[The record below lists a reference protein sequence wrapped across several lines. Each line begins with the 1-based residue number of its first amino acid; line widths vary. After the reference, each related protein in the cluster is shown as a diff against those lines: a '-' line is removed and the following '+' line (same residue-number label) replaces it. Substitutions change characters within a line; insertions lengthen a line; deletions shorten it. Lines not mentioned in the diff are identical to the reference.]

1 MSAGGAGRALVSGL
15 LWWVFV
21 PSVLFAA
28 GKGLRWCRVRGRWVV
43 AASALAMLSTWVHA
57 DEAAPLALRPSERLQ
72 ERLSPAA
79 AEQAPQFLLGDA
91 VQGQADV
98 QTVVQGHA
106 ELRRHDVVLRADRLE
121 HDAPSNTVIAS
132 GQVRVNR
139 LGDVYEGPELK
150 LQLDTFEGHFL
161 QPRFSWL
168 KNGGHGQAER
178 VDFLDEH
185 RAVAHQTQYTTCE
198 RPPGGD
204 WLPDWVVTANRIE
217 FDTTDDTG
225 TASGA
230 VLRFKDVPVLAAP
243 WLSFPLSDKRKSGV
257 LPPTLNLDTQSG
269 LEVTVPY
276 YLNLAPNMDATLF
289 PTVMSK
295 RGIDLG
301 GEFRYL
307 EPNFNGRVRGSFM
320 PSDPVR
326 AHTDRWSQA
335 WQHQQVFSGVP
346 GLGTL
351 GLRLNHNRVSDNDYW
366 RDFARSNTALTERL
380 LPSEAT
386 LYWGH
391 GHWQLSAGAQRW
403 QTLQDPDAP
412 ITAPYDRVPSLAARY
427 ASGPLAWGGLSG
439 WEATVNTEAT
449 RFTAD
454 RALRAANDVDGT
466 RTLAVAEL
474 SHTWQTPGGYLK
486 PALQL
491 HARHYA
497 FDRMLT
503 NGVQNQS
510 YAVPTFSV
518 DGGLFLERDT
528 RIAGHNLVQ
537 TLEPRVLYAHTG
549 YRDQS
554 FLPTYDTAAYDF
566 NLATVFT
573 PNPYGGH
580 DRIADTHAIT
590 LGATTRLIH
599 PETGAEVLS
608 LGVAQRVRLSDQN
621 VVLPGEAVVS
631 ERLSDLLWGGRVQW
645 SPQWAFNGTVQY
657 NPKQNESVRTTLGMR
672 YQPGPYRVLNAAYRL
687 NRSTPEAESQQL
699 DFSWQWP
706 VGRARPGV
714 PAGLG
719 QSTRQWYSVGRL
731 NYSATDNQIVDLVA
745 GFEYDADC
753 WIGRVV
759 LDRLQRSTNS
769 ANQRILFQLEF
780 VGFSRLGSNPLQ
792 TLKDNVPRYQYLREE
807 TNPSSRFERYE

>member
-1 MSAGGAGRALVSGL
+1 M
-15 LWWVFV
+15 
-21 PSVLFAA
+21 
-28 GKGLRWCRVRGRWVV
+28 RWCRVSGRWVL
-43 AASALAMLSTWVHA
+43 AAGALATLSTLARA
-57 DEAAPLALRPSERLQ
+57 DGALAPLALQPSERLQ
-72 ERLSPAA
+72 EYLSPAA
-79 AEQAPQFLLGDA
+79 AEQVPQFLFGDV
-91 VQGQADV
+91 VQGQADA

-106 ELRRHDVVLRADRLE
+106 ELRRHDLVLHANQLT
-121 HDAPSNTVIAS
+121 HDAPSNTVTAT

-139 LGDVYEGPELK
+139 QGDVYEGTELQ
-150 LQLDTFEGHFL
+150 LQLDTFEGHFV

-204 WLPDWVVTANRIE
+204 WLPDWVVTADRIE
-217 FDTTDDTG
+217 FDTAQDTG
-225 TASGA
+225 TATGA

-269 LEVTVPY
+269 LEVTLPY

-301 GEFRYL
+301 AELRYL
-307 EPNFNGRVRGSFM
+307 EPSFNGRVRGAFM
-320 PSDPVR
+320 PSDPAR
-326 AHTDRWSQA
+326 EHTDRWSQA
-335 WQHQQVFSGVP
+335 WQHQQVFNGVP

-351 GLRLNHNRVSDNDYW
+351 GLRLNHNRVSDDDYW
-366 RDFARSNTALTERL
+366 RDFPRSNTALTERL

-386 LYWGH
+386 L
-391 GHWQLSAGAQRW
+391 HWSQGDWQVSAGAQRW
-403 QTLQDPDAP
+403 QTLQDVDAP

-427 ASGPLAWGGLSG
+427 TPAAFALGGVDG
-439 WEATVNTEAT
+439 WEATLQTEAT
-449 RFTAD
+449 HFSAD

-466 RTLAVAEL
+466 RTLAVAEI
-474 SHTWQTPGGYLK
+474 SKHWHTPGAYLK

-497 FDRMLT
+497 FSQTLA
-503 NGVQNQS
+503 NGTRHQS
-510 YAVPTFSV
+510 YAIPTLSL
-518 DGGLFLERDT
+518 DGGLMLERDT
-528 RIAGHNLVQ
+528 RLAGQDFVQ
-537 TLEPRVLYAHTG
+537 TLEPRVLYARTG

-554 FLPTYDTAAYDF
+554 FVPTYDTAAYDF

-580 DRIADTHAIT
+580 DRIADTHAVT
-590 LGATTRLIH
+590 LGATTRLLH
-599 PETGAEVLS
+599 PVTGAEVLS
-608 LGVAQRVRLSDQN
+608 LGVAQRVRLDDQR

-645 SPQWAFNGTVQY
+645 TPQWAFNGTVQY

-672 YQPGPYRVLNAAYRL
+672 YQPGPYRLFNAAYRL
-687 NRSTPEAESQQL
+687 NRSTPEAESQQW

-706 VGRARPGV
+706 VGGGAANAAT
-714 PAGLG
+714 PAVRGQGLG
-719 QSTRQWYSVGRL
+719 PRQWYSVGRL

-759 LDRLQRSTNS
+759 LDRLQRSTGS

-792 TLKDNVPRYQYLREE
+792 TLKDNVPRYQYLRED
-807 TNPSSRFERYE
+807 TNPPSRFERYE